1 MTRSGAYLMR
11 DLQEMTADDFS
22 ALADRTFSITTS
34 EAAVPIELIEVKKL
48 GAGERK
54 NGAFSL
60 LWQGPTKPYLPQQTF
75 QVSHPEIGEH
85 AIFLVPVAEKTIGFQ
100 YEAIFT

>member
-1 MTRSGAYLMR
+1 MR
-11 DLQEMTADDFS
+11 DLNEMTADDFS
-22 ALADRTFSITTS
+22 ALSDRTFAVTS
-34 EAAVPIELIEVKKL
+34 AEPELSIELIEVKKL
-48 GAGERK
+48 GAGERVG
-54 NGAFSL
+54 GAFSL
-60 LWQGPTKPYLPQQTF
+60 LWQGPKEPYLAQQTF

>member
-1 MTRSGAYLMR
+1 MR
-11 DLQEMTADDFS
+11 DLNKMTADDFS
-22 ALADRTFSITTS
+22 GLADRSFFITS
-34 EAAVPIELIEVKKL
+34 AEAEVPIELIEVKKL
-48 GAGERK
+48 GAGERVG
-54 NGAFSL
+54 GAFSL
-60 LWQGPTKPYLPQQTF
+60 LWQGPKEPYLSQQTF